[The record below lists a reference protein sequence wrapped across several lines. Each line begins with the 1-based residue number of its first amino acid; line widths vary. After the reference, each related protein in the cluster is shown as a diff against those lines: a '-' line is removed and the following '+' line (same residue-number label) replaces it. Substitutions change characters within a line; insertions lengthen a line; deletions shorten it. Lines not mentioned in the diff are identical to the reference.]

1 MALPKLVGQGVSSAA
16 GAIGKSVKTGAKAFG
31 ALAASQMEPEA
42 LAGIAGIKTLAG
54 KFKGG
59 RGDSGDLSQLQ
70 QSVEEVAPE
79 TTGPIVEKLEQIPP
93 QTSEPIVEKIEEL
106 KESEANLEP
115 VIEKL
120 DELTPMVEKIDQLA
134 EQNETDL
141 FNSNFIL
148 DNINQGIEKISSL
161 FESMV
166 QRKAKEKSDSLEE
179 KREASRSTR
188 KSKSRL
194 SLPTRDRTGGGGGF
208 FDILKGLFSGPLM
221 SLLAGGAGGGLI
233 GIITAALPIIG
244 GILAAVLPIALPL
257 ILTAATAA
265 GIFAFLKSEM
275 ADDISTWIAGT
286 IFDAESAMAE
296 LNRESARFIKTLTD
310 GAARI
315 KAEEDKTPE
324 AARTGVA
331 GERAALD
338 EVQSVGDPFFGLSR
352 NNREITRIN
361 EAMKKSDDTLRIEIA
376 RAKEQIIEKE
386 KEVKVLSK
394 QKDPGFMASAG
405 RLGVGILQMLD
416 LNPVFGKE
424 SFYTSRLGLGGAF
437 ENNMNE
443 NLGITDAV
451 LTNAEFQLED
461 AEERHALAVR
471 NLRHLMNEQERRRS
485 ITPPVGT
492 DESGSPAEASNTT
505 IGTVDNSNSTTT
517 NVSFSEPDRR
527 PNFGGNLVASPG
539 MN

>member
-59 RGDSGDLSQLQ
+59 GGDSGDLSQLQ

-106 KESEANLEP
+106 KEAKEAEANLEP

-161 FESMV
+161 FESMI
-166 QRKAKEKSDSLEE
+166 QQQAKQKSDTLEE
-179 KREASRSTR
+179 KRESSRSRR

-194 SLPTRDRTGGGGGF
+194 SLPTRDRTGGGGGGF
-208 FDILKGLFSGPLM
+208 FDTLKNLFSGPLM
-221 SLLAGGAGGGLI
+221 SLLTGGAGGGII
-233 GIITAALPIIG
+233 GIITAALPAIG

-257 ILTAATAA
+257 LLTAATAA
-265 GIFAFLKSEM
+265 GIYAFLQSEM
-275 ADDISTWIAGT
+275 ADDISTWISET

-331 GERAALD
+331 AERAALD
-338 EVQSVGDPFFGLSR
+338 RISQIGDPSMGFDR
-352 NNREITRIN
+352 ENRENARTN
-361 EAMKKSDDTLRIEIA
+361 AAANKGNDTLRIEIQ
-376 RAKEQIIEKE
+376 RAKEQILQRQQELD
-386 KEVKVLSK
+386 KVSN
-394 QKDPGFMASAG
+394 QKDMDPGVMADIG
-405 RLGVGILQMLD
+405 RFGVGVLQAFD
-416 LNPVFGKE
+416 LNMWLGKE
-424 SFYTSRLGLGGAF
+424 SYYTSGFGLGGAF
-437 ENNMNE
+437 ENSIAE
-443 NLGITDAV
+443 NFGITTDEVYEAEDSVAKAEYRLKV
-451 LTNAEFQLED
+451 L
-461 AEERHALAVR
+461 EREQNRRR
-471 NLRHLMNEQERRRS
+471 NL
-485 ITPPVGT
+485 TPPDGT
-492 DESGSPAEASNTT
+492 GQSGSSSSTNSGTT
-505 IGTVDNSNSTTT
+505 IGTVDNRNTTT
-517 NVSFSEPDRR
+517 NISTTPPERKPG
-527 PNFGGNLVASPG
+527 FGRNLVASPV
-539 MN
+539 